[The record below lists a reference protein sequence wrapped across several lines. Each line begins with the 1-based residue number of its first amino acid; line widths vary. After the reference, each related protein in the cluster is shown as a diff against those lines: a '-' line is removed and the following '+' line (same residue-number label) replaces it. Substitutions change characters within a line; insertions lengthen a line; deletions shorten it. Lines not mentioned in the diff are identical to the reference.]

1 MSLIETALSQYGQK
15 EIEGKEDN
23 PTIIS
28 YARDSGFMWVS
39 NDETAWCAIFMNW
52 VAMKDGYERTHL
64 PNARSWL
71 KIGEKIETPHVGDVV
86 IFKRGNSTWQ
96 GHVALFVRVDGEYI
110 YCLGGNQSNQVKIS
124 KYKKSDLLGYRR
136 LKKLV

>member
-1 MSLIETALSQYGQK
+1 MIETALSQYGQK
-15 EIEGKEDN
+15 EIVGAEDN
-23 PTIIS
+23 PTIVS
-28 YARDSGFMWVS
+28 YAKESGFMWVN

-52 VAMKDGYERTHL
+52 VAMKAGYERTHL
-64 PNARSWL
+64 ANARSWL
-71 KIGEKIETPHVGDVV
+71 KVGEKIEIPHVGDVV

-96 GHVALFVRVDGEYI
+96 GHVGFFIRVDGAYI

-136 LKKLV
+136 LKKI